1 MSRKPDHLLATYL
14 IGTEQFLSLL
24 KRSVVGRKGG
34 VEANQF
40 VKGGT

>member
-40 VKGGT
+40 V